1 MAKKKKDRQ
10 YNGQK
15 EKGQAIQWPKRKRT
29 GNTMAKKEKDRQ
41 YNGQKGKGQA
51 IQWPKRKR
59 TNNNYK
65 AYT

>member
-41 YNGQKGKGQA
+41 YNGQKGKGQTTTT
-51 IQWPKRKR
+51 KHTHK
-59 TNNNYK
+59 TK
-65 AYT
+65 DGVT